1 MFKQYTASKVME
13 FENPIKALVHEY
25 DDQNLFIDDLI
36 KSCLKLKNDVEL
48 QKDIKRIKNL
58 FTQIV

>member
-36 KSCLKLKNDVEL
+36 KSCLKLKMMSNF
-48 QKDIKRIKNL
+48 KKI
-58 FTQIV
+58 